1 MPSLI
6 NTAPLLQFIQQ
17 VKAAEL
23 SQQKEIR
30 LDMKSAKA
38 LVFCLAELNSKL
50 VEDYDQ
56 LLAKIQSSHNS
67 GSLTI
72 KMDGGGF
79 L

>member
-1 MPSLI
+1 MPGLI
-6 NTAPLLQFIQQ
+6 NTAPILQFIQQ

-30 LDMKSAKA
+30 VDIKSAKA

-56 LLAKIQSSHNS
+56 LLAKIQSSHN
-67 GSLTI
+67 GGALTI